1 MSLKSKLT
9 NMLYT
14 HIKKIIPHTLAILYM
29 VAIMAAS
36 ITLAAPGDIGTG
48 ASGILFENPIQ
59 ATSLQGFLQSLLQV
73 VTMLGAIV
81 VVFFIILAGFNYV
94 TARGDEKKIQA
105 ATKTLTW
112 TAVGAAVI
120 LGAQVISTAIQGT
133 VNELGSGN

>member
-1 MSLKSKLT
+1 M
-9 NMLYT
+9 N
-14 HIKKIIPHTLAILYM
+14 KKIIAQLLAT
-29 VAIMAAS
+29 
-36 ITLAAPGDIGTG
+36 ITLVFIFIAIPVLAATPNGSTGPGDSMI
-48 ASGILFENPIQ
+48 FKNPIK
-59 ATSLQGFLQSLLQV
+59 ATSLQDFLKSLLRV

-81 VVFFIILAGFNYV
+81 VVFFIIFAGFNYV

-120 LGAQVISTAIQGT
+120 LGAQVIATAIQGT